1 MKFADIVLLFV
12 GLMILIKWGYGIK
25 PDMIEQLQSAIE
37 LLLMVS
43 ILIGVLPRLI
53 KKLRNG
59 DFKKFLGVM
68 PTIGVLAVIG
78 WKFPDADPAILEVL
92 AIALIVLNLL
102 TLNMVKRKLAKRW
115 SKDSSSTPTD
125 QINKESDK
133 VSV

>member
-1 MKFADIVLLFV
+1 MKFADIVLFFV

-37 LLLMVS
+37 LLLMAS
-43 ILIGVLPRLI
+43 ILIGVLPRQI

-68 PTIGVLAVIG
+68 PTIGLLAVIG
-78 WKFPDADPAILEVL
+78 WKFPDVDPALLEVL
-92 AIALIVLNLL
+92 AVVLLVLNLL
-102 TLNMVKRKLAKRW
+102 TLNIVKKQLAKRW
-115 SKDSSSTPTD
+115 SKDSSSTLTD

-133 VSV
+133 VNV

>member
-12 GLMILIKWGYGIK
+12 GLMILIKWTYGIK

-37 LLLMVS
+37 LMLMAS

-59 DFKKFLGVM
+59 DFKKFLGVL
-68 PTIGVLAVIG
+68 PTIGLLAVIG
-78 WKFPDADPAILEVL
+78 WKFPNIDPALLEVL
-92 AIALIVLNLL
+92 AVVLIVLNLL
-102 TLNMVKRKLAKRW
+102 TLNIVKKKLAKRW

-125 QINKESDK
+125 QIKSGAE
-133 VSV
+133 

>member
-12 GLMILIKWGYGIK
+12 GLMILIKWTYGIK

-37 LLLMVS
+37 LMLMAS

-59 DFKKFLGVM
+59 DFKKFLGVL
-68 PTIGVLAVIG
+68 PTIGLLAVIG
-78 WKFPDADPAILEVL
+78 WKFPNIDPALLEVL
-92 AIALIVLNLL
+92 AVVLIVLNLL
-102 TLNMVKRKLAKRW
+102 TLNIVKKKLAKRW

-125 QINKESDK
+125 QIKYEG
-133 VSV
+133 